1 MSGLEGIFL
10 WGGIGACLLAICAY
24 LVGAVFRREAGI
36 AAGWWLGAAGFV
48 LETAAIVAR
57 WAATGHSPVVG
68 RYENA
73 LAGTWFILLCFL
85 VLGWWYPGIRA
96 MGTVVL
102 PAVLL
107 MLGYGIMS
115 RPEME
120 PLPPPWQSNW
130 LGVHVIFAWLA
141 YSSFLLVGGLGA
153 LYLVKRRA
161 EARGGGGRLLR
172 RLPRGAILDELALR
186 MIMFGL
192 ASHTVMIAA
201 GAIWAQGL
209 WGRYWGWDPV
219 ETWSL
224 ITWLVYG
231 ITLHLRL
238 TLGWKGPRA
247 AWLGIAAF
255 AAVLVTFYGLGL
267 VASIHTQLL

>member
-1 MSGLEGIFL
+1 MSSLEGIFL
-10 WGGIGACLLAICAY
+10 WAGIGACLLGFCAY
-24 LVGAVFRREAGI
+24 LVGLIFRKEAGV
-36 AAGWWLGAAGFV
+36 AAGWFLALGGFV
-48 LETAAIVAR
+48 LESAAILAR
-57 WAATGHSPVVG
+57 WAASGHWPVVG

-73 LAGTWFILLCFL
+73 LAGTWFILLVFL
-85 VLGWWYPGIRA
+85 ILERRIPGTRALGVLI
-96 MGTVVL
+96 L

-115 RPEME
+115 RPELE

-130 LGVHVIFAWLA
+130 LAVHVVFAWLA
-141 YSSFLLVGGLGA
+141 YSSFLLVSGLGT

-161 EARGGGGRLLR
+161 EMRGNGGTLLR
-172 RLPRGAILDELALR
+172 RLPRSLILDELGLR
-186 MIMFGL
+186 LIMFGL

-201 GAIWAQGL
+201 GAIWAHGL

>member
-1 MSGLEGIFL
+1 MSWLEGIFL
-10 WGGIGACLLAICAY
+10 WTGIGACLLGFCAY
-24 LVGAVFRREAGI
+24 LAGLVFRKEAGT
-36 AAGWWLGAAGFV
+36 AAGWWLGIAALA
-48 LETAAIVAR
+48 LESAAIIAR

-73 LAGTWFILLCFL
+73 LAGTWFILLIYL
-85 VLGWWYPGIRA
+85 ILGRWVPGTQA
-96 MGTVVL
+96 LGAVVL

-115 RPEME
+115 RPELE

-130 LGVHVIFAWLA
+130 LAVHVVFAWLA
-141 YSSFLLVGGLGA
+141 YSSFLVVSGLGA
-153 LYLVKRRA
+153 LYLVKRQA
-161 EARGGGGRLLR
+161 EARGGEGRLLR
-172 RLPRGAILDELALR
+172 RLPRCAILDELALR

-201 GAIWAQGL
+201 GALWAHGL

-238 TLGWKGPRA
+238 TLGWKGVRA

-255 AAVLVTFYGLGL
+255 ATVLVTFYGLGL